1 MRKSMPV
8 IARERMFYI
17 RGKISCAPRF
27 SRLCG
32 DFAFLSYGHSYND
45 VCALLFCAFIYRA
58 AQP

>member
-8 IARERMFYI
+8 VVREGMFYI

-32 DFAFLSYGHSYND
+32 DRGFAFLLLGVHND
-45 VCALLFCAFIYRA
+45 VYALLFYTPVYRM
-58 AQP
+58 